1 MAKKYDDEDGVWRTI
16 GGRRIFIKNGQDL
29 ASAMKESGKF
39 KSASKGTA
47 KKEMTEEEKEKAKG
61 DKINETMDKR
71 SEIIDKLDKETAELD
86 NYDRY
91 NLAVSKLE
99 NTEGMRPTERQYWA
113 GIKERYE
120 KSQKANSDREEL
132 RNTEKEYGE
141 LSKKMQA
148 DDYYYKPEDDRKLKE
163 LRAKADSERA
173 RQGIDTQEKYD
184 KLMSEDSS
192 KKENEEFKPELG
204 KKLSSRSGQE
214 SISKD
219 TKVMRYGD
227 DYIVLKN
234 GANKGEFKS
243 QSAAENFAQVIA
255 SGEKFEVSELKN
267 KAQGIL
273 PSGDID
279 THEGDL
285 YIKKTKTSE
294 ALIDNMKDKDSG
306 LLSTFRD
313 QETGETWYDIPFAN
327 MGDDYKEKYKHAFP
341 FHEKTEKEKKYA
353 EEVAEYYKDK
363 DIKQEIA
370 KAKKEDSNGIDLNKF
385 NDNAKA
391 SFGKIDYYGN
401 GRKSNE
407 VEIEMQLK
415 DGVFT
420 ASGSIKNARGTDS
433 VSVGQNI
440 DEIADLMKDNKD
452 VQEIHSLWK
461 KYHLNQTHAGTEKQ
475 EEALEKFKGERK
487 AIAEQMNK
495 GKQYDWEKVDERDY
509 EVTKKLLENHNLLK
523 DNGYEYGTGWLKRE
537 IPDDDKRRII
547 SLINKYNGKGADS
560 TSGENSNK
568 TTNQSM
574 NDTLRNAFNDYRK
587 KHKNSNM
594 SFTEFMR
601 INKK

>member
-16 GGRRIFIKNGQDL
+16 GGRRVFIKKGQDL
-29 ASAMKESGKF
+29 ATAMKESGKF
-39 KSASKGTA
+39 KSANKVSK
-47 KKEMTEEEKEKAKG
+47 KDESEESDLDKVKRIQSDLDKKG
-61 DKINETMDKR
+61 DKLTKEEKAWKEQLANTQKELESGKSRED
-71 SEIIDKLDKETAELD
+71 IIKDL
-86 NYDRY
+86 
-91 NLAVSKLE
+91 
-99 NTEGMRPTERQYWA
+99 
-113 GIKERYE
+113 
-120 KSQKANSDREEL
+120 DREAL

-353 EEVAEYYKDK
+353 EEVAEYFKDK

-370 KAKKEDSNGIDLNKF
+370 KAKKEAEKSTNDTDLNKF
-385 NDNAKA
+385 NDKARAK
-391 SFGKIDYYGN
+391 FGKIDYYGN
-401 GRKSNE
+401 GRKSNA
-407 VEIEMQLK
+407 VEIEMELK
-415 DGVFT
+415 DGNFR
-420 ASGSIKNARGTDS
+420 AMGFIKNARGTDS
-433 VSVGQNI
+433 VSGGQNI

-461 KYHLNQTHAGTEKQ
+461 KYHLNQMHAGTEKQ

-495 GKQYDWEKVDERDY
+495 GKTYDWEKVDERDY
-509 EVTKKLLENHNLLK
+509 KVTNKLLENHNLLE
-523 DNGYEYGTGWLKRE
+523 DDGYRYGSSWLKRE